1 MFRKPI
7 FWFALFAASLGSIY
21 FAVRYFP
28 RAFPIVTLDL
38 HMNRQAAMASA
49 AELATRFQF
58 PPAGYRQV
66 ASFAGDQ
73 EVQTFVELEGGGT
86 VALRTMMAQ
95 GLYHPYKWNVRHFK
109 VGETRETTL
118 RFTPRGDPYGF
129 LVKLPEKEPGAALE
143 ADRARMIAEQS
154 AGRDWRIDLSKFR
167 LVEQSR
173 EVRPGGRIDH
183 AFVYERPDIRVG
195 EGRYRL
201 RLVAGGDK
209 LTELTHFVKVPEAF
223 SRRYEQMRSS
233 NNVIGVA
240 GTITFVVLYIIS
252 GCGVG
257 LFFLLRQNWLLW
269 RKPLLWGVFIA
280 LLQLLAG
287 INQWPLL
294 WMTYDTA
301 ISSQGFV
308 VQQILLLLGGFL
320 VYALLF
326 TVSFMAAENLSRRA
340 FPHHIQQWKLWSAD
354 IAGSK
359 AVLGRTAGGYL
370 LVGVFFAY
378 DVLLYFVATRTL
390 GWWIP
395 SDVLVQ
401 PDVLSTYFPWLTC
414 IAVPAQAGFW
424 EESLFRAVPI
434 AGAALLGNRFGRRN
448 WWIAGAMIVQALV
461 FGSGHAA
468 YATQPFYARVA
479 ELIIPSFMFGGLYI
493 CFGLLPGIVLHFAL
507 DAVWYALPL
516 FVSTAPGIW
525 VDRILATALVLVPL
539 WVVLGGRWRAR
550 RWVEVPDELLNQVWQ
565 PAQEAT
571 HEVVAEK
578 PVSESLN
585 PVVRRF
591 LPVAGVLCLVLWVSA
606 ASFNPDAPPLTISRH
621 EGMTIASQELENRG
635 VHVPGSWK
643 VLTAA
648 DSQPGQE
655 DRFIWQTA
663 GKESYRRLMHE
674 YLAPPHWEI
683 RFAQFEGDVAER
695 AEEYRMSISDARR
708 VYRFR
713 HILPE
718 ARAGNSIPENAARSL
733 AYEAMKKDFR
743 LDPAAVKEVSGVP
756 SKLKARTD
764 WVFTFSAEGEGKLR
778 QGERRIGIW
787 ISGDTVSDAW
797 RFVHVPEEWD
807 RHERDRHTIP
817 AVIRAGCSVIIGL
830 IVIAGMVAAIVSW
843 SRKRYAVSSFLW
855 LFALLLGLH
864 LVSLLNS
871 IPAISVQ
878 FSTAQP
884 YKIQMFMLLGVGLIG
899 IVLLSASLALIAG
912 LVHKWCLDDAPLR
925 TGLGWV
931 AGLSLGG
938 LAAVIFALGP
948 LLGPSTAPRW
958 MDPGFLNSYV
968 PLLESVVSPVAGYF
982 TQSIIALLILAVVNR
997 TTNHWSRR
1005 KMLCGLPL
1013 FLFGFIVAGSRSVET
1028 IPSWLLAGFIFGCL
1042 LIVSYSL
1049 VLRFSPALSLI
1060 AVGVLQIL
1068 SALKQGIVARP
1079 VALPGAVVA
1088 AIFIALATWF
1098 WYSRLAAASKRVP

>member
-7 FWFALFAASLGSIY
+7 FWFALLAASLGSIY
-21 FAVRYFP
+21 FAVRYFS

-38 HMNRQAAMASA
+38 RMNRQAALASA

-58 PPAGYRQV
+58 PPSGYRQV

-73 EVQTFVELEGGGT
+73 EVQNFVELEGGGT
-86 VALRTMMAQ
+86 TALRAMMAE
-95 GLYHPYKWNVRHFK
+95 GLYHPYKWTVRHFK
-109 VGETRETTL
+109 VGETRETTF

-129 LVKLPEKEPGAALE
+129 LVKLPEKEPGAALGI
-143 ADRARMIAEQS
+143 DQAREIAERS

-183 AFVYERPDIRVG
+183 SFVYERPDVRVG

-201 RLVAGGDK
+201 RLVVGGDK
-209 LTELTHFVKVPEAF
+209 LTELAHFVKVPEAF

-233 NNVIGVA
+233 NNVVSVTGS
-240 GTITFVVLYIIS
+240 ITFVVLYIIG
-252 GCGVG
+252 GCGIG
-257 LFFLLRQNWLLW
+257 LFFLLRQNWILW

-280 LLQLLAG
+280 FLQLLAG
-287 INQWPLL
+287 INEWPLL
-294 WMTYDTA
+294 WMSYDTA
-301 ISSQGFV
+301 ISAQGFV
-308 VQQILLLLGGFL
+308 VQQILLLLGSFL
-320 VYALLF
+320 LYALLF
-326 TVSFMAAENLSRRA
+326 SISFMAAENLSRRA
-340 FPHHIQQWKLWSAD
+340 FPHHIQQWKLWSVDA
-354 IAGSK
+354 AGSK
-359 AVLGRTAGGYL
+359 AVLGRTAGGYF
-370 LVGVFFAY
+370 LVGVFLAY

-390 GWWIP
+390 GWWVP

-401 PDVLSTYFPWLTC
+401 PDVLSTYFPWLAC

-493 CFGLLPGIVLHFAL
+493 CFGLLPAIVLHFAF
-507 DAVWYALPL
+507 DAVWFALPL

-525 VDRILATALVLVPL
+525 VDRIFAIALVLVPL

-550 RWVEVPDELLNQVWQ
+550 RWVEVPNELLNQAWQ
-565 PAQEAT
+565 PAQKAVP
-571 HEVVAEK
+571 EVVAEE
-578 PVSESLN
+578 PVSEFMN
-585 PVVRRF
+585 PLVRRF

-606 ASFNPDAPPLTISRH
+606 TGFNPDAPPLSISRH
-621 EGMTIASQELENRG
+621 EGMKVASQELENRG
-635 VHVPGSWK
+635 VHISGSWK
-643 VLTAA
+643 VLTAV
-648 DSQPGQE
+648 DSQPSQE
-655 DRFIWQTA
+655 DRFVWQTA
-663 GKESYRRLMHE
+663 GKESYKRLMHE

-695 AEEYRMSISDARR
+695 AEEYQVSISDARH
-708 VYRFR
+708 VYRFS

-718 ARAGNSIPENAARSL
+718 ARAGNSIPENEARSL
-733 AYEAMKKDFR
+733 AYEAMKKEFR
-743 LDPAAVKEVSGVP
+743 LDPAAVKEVSAIP

-764 WVFTFSAEGEGKLR
+764 WVFTFSAEGEGKLP
-778 QGERRIGIW
+778 QGEKRIGIR
-787 ISGDTVSDAW
+787 ISGDRVSDAW

-807 RHERDRHTIP
+807 RQERDRLTIP
-817 AVIRAGCSVIIGL
+817 AGIRAGCSVIIVL
-830 IVIAGMVAAIVSW
+830 IVIAGLVAAIVSW

-855 LFALLLGLH
+855 FFALLLGLH
-864 LVSLLNS
+864 LLSLMNS

-884 YKIQMFMLLGVGLIG
+884 YKIQMFIFLGVDLIR
-899 IVLLSASLALIAG
+899 IVLLSASLGLIAG
-912 LVHKWCLDDAPLR
+912 LMHKWCSDDAPSR
-925 TGLGWV
+925 IGPGWL
-931 AGLSLGG
+931 AGLSLGSLIAG
-938 LAAVIFALGP
+938 IFALGP
-948 LLGPSTAPRW
+948 LLGPSMAPKW
-958 MDPGFLNSYV
+958 TDSGFLDSYV
-968 PLLESVVSPVAGYF
+968 PLVESVVSPVAGYF
-982 TQSIIALLILAVVNR
+982 TQSIIVLLILAALNR
-997 TTNHWSRR
+997 STNHWSRR
-1005 KMLCGLPL
+1005 KMLCGVPL

-1028 IPSWLLAGFIFGCL
+1028 IPSWLLSGLIAGCL
-1042 LIVSYSL
+1042 LIVSYLL

-1060 AVGVLQIL
+1060 AVGALQIL
-1068 SALKQGIVARP
+1068 SVLKQGIVARP

-1098 WYSRLAAASKRVP
+1098 WYSRLAGASKRVA